1 MELRKE
7 SMKKM
12 FPHLCKELEG
22 GESKVTI
29 NSVRADPEK
38 AEEAVSDKFLHYNPT
53 VVDFIRRC
61 DTETE
66 AEAII
71 NFMEKRCEITKEYAE
86 QLKKQLKKEGVRSF
100 GPKKEEGYYFKQSGL
115 C

>member
-1 MELRKE
+1 MEIRKE
-7 SMKKM
+7 SIRKM

-22 GESKVTI
+22 GEGKVEI
-29 NSVRADPEK
+29 NSIRTDPEK
-38 AEEAVSDKFLHYNPT
+38 AEEAVSDEFRHYDPT

-71 NFMEKRCEITKEYAE
+71 NFLEKRRELTGEYAE
-86 QLKKQLKKEGVRSF
+86 QLRKQLKKEGVRSF
-100 GPKKEEGYYFKQSGL
+100 GSKKEEGYYFTQSGF